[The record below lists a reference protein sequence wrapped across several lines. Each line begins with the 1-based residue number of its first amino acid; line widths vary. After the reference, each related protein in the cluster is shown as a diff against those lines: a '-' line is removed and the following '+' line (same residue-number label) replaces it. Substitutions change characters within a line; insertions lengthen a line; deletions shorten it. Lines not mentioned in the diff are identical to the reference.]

1 MNDLTITPD
10 QAAVPDEEVLNQLKN
25 TAVSMSLWL
34 KILGIVMIVG
44 GALTALSIVGIIVA
58 WLPIWLGVLLV
69 QAGDRAQGMQYSAN
83 LNQLLLLLEK
93 LKTYFVVSGVVTVV
107 SIAFSILSFV
117 MMISFMSHFSKDIQ
131 EFLTFYF

>member
-1 MNDLTITPD
+1 MTDLTTTPG

-25 TAVSMSLWL
+25 TAVAMSFWL

-44 GALTALSIVGIIVA
+44 GALTALSIVGIVIA

-107 SIAFSILSFV
+107 SIAFSVLSFV
-117 MMISFMSHFSKDIQ
+117 MMISFMNHFSKDIQ

>member
-1 MNDLTITPD
+1 MNDGTITPEP
-10 QAAVPDEEVLNQLKN
+10 AAVPDDEILNQLKN
-25 TAVSMSLWL
+25 TAVAMSLWL

-69 QAGDRAQGMQYSAN
+69 QAGDRAQGMQYSTN
-83 LNQLLLLLEK
+83 LNQLLLMLEK

-107 SIAFSILSFV
+107 SIAFTVLSFV
-117 MMISFMSHFSKDIQ
+117 MMVSFVNHFSKDIQ
-131 EFLTFYF
+131 NFLTLYF